1 MSERFLDMLLS
12 LERWSRE
19 RGLSVTDLAILGAA
33 ADGITM
39 SALAE
44 NLAVSTAAVTGL
56 ADKLQR
62 LGLLFRKVSVA
73 DRRKVFVLLTD
84 AGRELLAIV
93 GKMIDKEYAGKS

>member
-1 MSERFLDMLLS
+1 MSERFFDMLLS

-39 SALAE
+39 GALAE

-56 ADKLQR
+56 ADKLQG

-84 AGRELLAIV
+84 AGRELLALV
-93 GKMIDKEYAGKS
+93 CKMIDKECAGKS